1 MPKMDV
7 NILIH
12 KYLTGQIS
20 AGDQARLDEWL
31 ATDPRNQETLDEIQT
46 IWEGA
51 DYADEQISD
60 SHFSEELK
68 KLEGAVGASKRKD
81 SLVKQSQ
88 RRAKALG
95 MMSVLAILA
104 AVAFALW
111 PAFDRQAAG
120 PMRFSNSKFDK
131 VVLEDGSAVLM
142 NDSSTIDYQQDRSER
157 TAMLS
162 GEAMFEVRREE
173 RPFKIKTADAQV
185 EVLGTS
191 FVVKAYPGKPTQVIV
206 ISGKVKVRAAEKELL
221 LTAGEM
227 TTILGNLTRKSPN
240 ENPNFNS
247 WYTGVLEFRN
257 EPLGQVLKELE
268 DQFDVRFIVDKPQI
282 LSCGFTGKF
291 ENAKLEDVLRALSY
305 SLNLQFDRKDQRTLI
320 AKGDGC
326 TQ

>member
-1 MPKMDV
+1 MPRMDV

-20 AGDQARLDEWL
+20 SGDQARLDKWL
-31 ATDPRNQETLDEIQT
+31 TADPRNQEALDEIQS

-51 DYADEQISD
+51 DQADEQISEG
-60 SHFSEELK
+60 HFSEELK
-68 KLEGAVGASKRKD
+68 KLESAVSASKQKD
-81 SLVKQSQ
+81 SLIKKSQ
-88 RRAKALG
+88 RTAKVLG
-95 MMSVLAILA
+95 VTSVLAILA
-104 AVAFALW
+104 VVAFALW

-120 PMRFSNSKFDK
+120 PMQFSNRRFDK

-142 NDSSTIDYQQDRSER
+142 NDSSTIEYQQDRSER
-157 TAMLS
+157 MAVLS

-173 RPFKIKTADAQV
+173 RPFKINTADAQV

-206 ISGKVKVRAAEKELL
+206 ISGKVKVRTAEKELL
-221 LTAGEM
+221 LATGEM

-282 LSCGFTGKF
+282 LTCGFTGKF

-305 SLNLQFDRKDQRTLI
+305 SLNLKFDRKDQMTLVVS
-320 AKGDGC
+320 GDGC
-326 TQ
+326 IR